1 MNTLCINN
9 GLVIDPE
16 SCTAR
21 LASVGVKD
29 GRIAEISDT
38 PLHADT
44 ELDAAGH
51 VVCPGFIDVHA
62 HVDNVTTYPDHET
75 CASSPSC
82 RA

>member
-38 PLHADT
+38 LSMQTPSLTPLGTSFA
-44 ELDAAGH
+44 
-51 VVCPGFIDVHA
+51 PGLLMCTPTW
-62 HVDNVTTYPDHET
+62 TT
-75 CASSPSC
+75 
-82 RA
+82 

>member
-51 VVCPGFIDVHA
+51 VV
-62 HVDNVTTYPDHET
+62 YP
-75 CASSPSC
+75 
-82 RA
+82 RVY